1 MENKTLKDQCVAL
14 LRGIVHTLLQRNLE
28 QDTEPP
34 ADDTTISVS
43 VLAAWNLIEQLLVSV

>member
-43 VLAAWNLIEQLLVSV
+43 VLAAWNLIEQLLV